1 MTPEKQAKL
10 EFVQQ
15 RILQLR
21 QYLLTSEPVVSLNVG
36 GQSIVFD
43 RKGAIDELRE
53 LEREEQ
59 DLLRPNRRVQR
70 IDLRKAF

>member
-15 RILQLR
+15 RILQIR
-21 QYLLTSEPVVSLNVG
+21 QTLLSSEPVVSLNVG
-36 GQSIVFD
+36 GMSVTFD
-43 RKGAIDELRE
+43 RKGLLDELRE

-59 DLLRPNRRVQR
+59 DLLRPNRRVR
-70 IDLRKAF
+70 HIDLRNAF